1 MPTLR
6 LPEMRLQV
14 QTVVNARGDAVAMA
28 QNGYI
33 DVVGGAEQT
42 TLLNVSAVSVH
53 PTACTSSLRQS
64 QLILA
69 TQEAEMFEF
78 PAAEYEIEDKPHL
91 GLAVTVYINKG
102 QAAAQHSVASIA
114 YVNFDK
120 LMQGRSMELTSVLTD
135 VRKTPVRIMLQAN
148 ITPLQL
154 DWNVHNAATLSN
166 LCANFNAL
174 ERVEERL
181 NAFATER
188 ACALKDYLDPHNKN
202 SVHNKLGMPMNFV
215 RHAMSVEVADNAQTE
230 FFKQACAE
238 ECPDFMLKYAPL
250 AAAMLLTTAVKFIQA
265 KDNSQ
270 QPLTYKAMHERL
282 SGMQLSQQ
290 DAELWTQTFANCLT
304 SIVPAC
310 NSYVGDVSWLVN
322 TNGVSLIPK
331 LTGEEQLLLGSPAV
345 QAVEDLRECQLL
357 SRQCQ
362 ELLGNGQ
369 VDKAEL
375 AFRAA
380 HAARLKT
387 CELGKSQDCEDF
399 ASDMR
404 HYTNASKD
412 ERIMA
417 KVATHM
423 VGTAMMCADAR
434 LNIRGH
440 TVPDARNAVLTCC
453 STQRYA
459 HELSPYASH
468 DCVCIAV
475 ASNLTN
481 KYGTTINEQP
491 AETMPRSSFENRDTF
506 LLETTAGAAGHCC
519 RVCTQSSKVHTLQ
532 LDHGVTAHIHDTD
545 VMCMQ
550 ESTSSTIFR
559 ELTEAPGQFDVEIQ
573 VGFGTTR
580 KLNGMTRSVVKNVA
594 GTIFSD
600 MLNNAGLQATHAS
613 DRMGSKDF
621 YKVLSAVG
629 GRSMLAAEKRSTRT
643 ALAPADVLQSIVAQC
658 KDTEYYFG
666 VEHANG
672 PKMVAVEFELKPDEQ
687 RLLRILARA
696 QAPLYTKS
704 MEFVVASATFGT
716 CFVPRLD
723 SISHHLP
730 GNQHADSGHGKQ
742 LFVVAQKLPLLGM
755 MDVLK
760 TKSVDGLIDA
770 QKEHVRN
777 VLRETCKSD
786 MSFFSDHISTD
797 IMLLHT
803 HGI

>member
-6 LPEMRLQV
+6 LPDMRLQV
-14 QTVVNARGDAVAMA
+14 QTVVDARSDAVAMA

-33 DVVGGAEQT
+33 DVVGGVEQT

-64 QLILA
+64 QMILA
-69 TQEAEMFEF
+69 TEEAEMFEF
-78 PAAEYEIEDKPHL
+78 PAAEYEIEHKPHL

-120 LMQGRSMELTSVLTD
+120 LMQGRSMELNSVLTD

-148 ITPLQL
+148 ITPRQL
-154 DWNVHNAATLSN
+154 DWNVHNAATLRELS
-166 LCANFNAL
+166 ANFNAL
-174 ERVEERL
+174 QRVEERL

-188 ACALKDYLDPHNKN
+188 TCALKDYLDPDNKN
-202 SVHNKLGMPMNFV
+202 NVHNKLAMPTNFV
-215 RHAMSVEVADNAQTE
+215 RHVMSVEVADNAQSE

-250 AAAMLLTTAVKFIQA
+250 AAAMLLTTAVKFIQT

-270 QPLTYKAMHERL
+270 QPLTYKAIHERL
-282 SGMQLSQQ
+282 SGAQLSEQ

-345 QAVEDLRECQLL
+345 QAVQDLRDCQQL

-362 ELLGNGQ
+362 ELLGNGLVQ
-369 VDKAEL
+369 KAEL

-380 HAARLKT
+380 HTARLRT

-399 ASDMR
+399 AADMR
-404 HYTNASKD
+404 HYTLASAD
-412 ERIMA
+412 EGVMT

-423 VGTAMMCADAR
+423 IGTAMMCGDAR
-434 LNIRGH
+434 LNMRGH
-440 TVPDARNAVLTCC
+440 TVPDARNALLACC

-459 HELSPYASH
+459 HQLSPYASN

-475 ASNLTN
+475 ASNLSN
-481 KYGTTINEQP
+481 KYGTTINEDTTEP
-491 AETMPRSSFENRDTF
+491 MLRSSFEDRDTF
-506 LLETTAGAAGHCC
+506 LLATTPGAAGHCC
-519 RVCTQSSKVHTLQ
+519 RVCTRSSKVHTLQ
-532 LDHGVTAHIHDTD
+532 MNYGVTAHIHDTD

-559 ELTEAPGQFDVEIQ
+559 ERTEAPDVFDVEIQ
-573 VGFGTTR
+573 VGFGNTR

-594 GTIFSD
+594 GSIFGD
-600 MLNNAGLQATHAS
+600 MLTNAGLKATHAS

-629 GRSMLAAEKRSTRT
+629 GRSLLGAENRSTR
-643 ALAPADVLQSIVAQC
+643 APLAPADVLQSISSQC

-666 VEHANG
+666 VEHAHG
-672 PKMVAVEFELKPDEQ
+672 PNMIAVEFELKPDEQ
-687 RLLRILARA
+687 RLLRMLARA

-704 MEFVVASATFGT
+704 MEFVLASATFGT

-730 GNQHADSGHGKQ
+730 GNVHVDSGHGKQ
-742 LFVVAQKLPLLGM
+742 LFVVAQKEPLLGM

-786 MSFFSDHISTD
+786 LSFFSDHISTD